1 MSIRGALLLA
11 LGLAVIV
18 AHASAH
24 SCNCARCA
32 GVAGNAPITPAY
44 SADSSEQQTSTAVST
59 RSSAAVQWIGGS
71 FVWPCV
77 STKNIYKQSKR
88 YVPKSVIATRMQIYG
103 TEAFVALPR
112 FKAGVPAT
120 LVKVDLKHRGC
131 QAELTPFPCWSVQEE
146 GNCEALQSVVD
157 IFLDANNILWA
168 LDAGIVN
175 TLEQPVRRC
184 SPKVMAF
191 DVKTGKLIKKVD
203 LSSLTCPASRLQY
216 LVVDYAKDGR
226 IFLYISDAA
235 TRSIIVYDVTSGKG
249 YRLVL
254 PKAVTLGCGKTD
266 VLYLALARSECG
278 NNVLFFTYLSSQR
291 LFSIKTAYLQSGSTA
306 GRVHDHG
313 PKNGKIVIL
322 GTDGGQFLFFRFEG
336 SSEILRW
343 NTNTCFKS
351 DNFEVVYN
359 SPDCLL
365 ATQVA
370 PDYKIQRIRILESNF
385 PDFILGQVGCGA
397 YQVINVIDNQCQ

>member
-11 LGLAVIV
+11 LGLAVVV
-18 AHASAH
+18 AHASALT
-24 SCNCARCA
+24 CNCARCA
-32 GVAGNAPITPAY
+32 AAITPAY
-44 SADSSEQQTSTAVST
+44 NAEAAEQQAAVAPT
-59 RSSAAVQWIGGS
+59 PRSSPAVQWIGGS

-88 YVPKSVIATRMQIYG
+88 YVPKSVIATRIQVYG

-120 LVKVDLKHRGC
+120 LVKVDLKERGC
-131 QAELTPFPCWSVQEE
+131 QADLVPFPCWAVQEE
-146 GNCEALQSVVD
+146 GNCEALQNVVD
-157 IFLDANNILWA
+157 IFLDSANILWA

-184 SPKVMAF
+184 SPKVLAF
-191 DVKTGKLIKKVD
+191 DVKTGKLVKSVD
-203 LSSLTCPASRLQY
+203 LSTLTCSASRLQY

-226 IFLYISDAA
+226 VFLYISDAA
-235 TRSIIVYDVTSGKG
+235 TRSIIVYDVSSGRG

-266 VLYLALARSECG
+266 VLYIALSRSDCG
-278 NNVLFFTYLSSQR
+278 DNVLFFTYLSSQR

-313 PKNGKIVIL
+313 IKPSKLVIL
-322 GTDGGQFLFFRFEG
+322 GTDGGHFLFFRYEG

-343 NTNTCFKS
+343 DTNTCFKS
-351 DNFEVVYN
+351 DNFQVVYK

-365 ATQVA
+365 ATQIA
-370 PDYKIQRIRILESNF
+370 PDYKIQRMRILESNF
-385 PDFILGQVGCGA
+385 PDYILGQVGCGA
-397 YQVINVIDNQCQ
+397 YQVINVIDSC